1 MSTNEIILNILGN
14 FNNLEQPE
22 QNQVIRTL
30 QQTVDR
36 NKKPGLEAKEIQEH
50 ELLKQQEHMQ
60 ILSDLEEIEDILK

>member
-1 MSTNEIILNILGN
+1 MSTNEIILNIIGN

-36 NKKPGLEAKEIQEH
+36 NKKPGDNDLEAKEE
-50 ELLKQQEHMQ
+50 ELILQHTQQ

>member
-1 MSTNEIILNILGN
+1 MSTNEIILNIIGN

-30 QQTVDR
+30 QQTVAR
-36 NKKPGLEAKEIQEH
+36 NKKPGDNDLEAKEE
-50 ELLKQQEHMQ
+50 ELILQHTQQ